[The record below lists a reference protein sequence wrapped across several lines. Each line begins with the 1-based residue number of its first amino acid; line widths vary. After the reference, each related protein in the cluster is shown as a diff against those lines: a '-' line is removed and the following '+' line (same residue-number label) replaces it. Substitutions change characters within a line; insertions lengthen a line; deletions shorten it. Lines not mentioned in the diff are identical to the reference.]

1 MNYNILETH
10 LTFENNVLTSVAVL
24 CESYGD
30 VFATI
35 CTNRPMAGYHYLKSY
50 DIPTMTLFKKVAGY
64 GTKLNPKEQK
74 NYFPN
79 HIKTKS

>member
-1 MNYNILETH
+1 MDYKILETH
-10 LTFENNVLTSVAVL
+10 LTFENNVLKGVAVL

-35 CTNRPMAGYHYLKSY
+35 CTDRPMAGYHYLKSY

-64 GTKLNPKEQK
+64 GRKLNAEELKR
-74 NYFPN
+74 YFPK
-79 HIKTKS
+79 HKG